1 MKCRFCAEEIQAEAV
16 LCRFCG
22 ATRTHEEWNPPSSL
36 SAPGASAKPS
46 GAFTLRSAAVLFM
59 ISAVIELT
67 SVTSEV
73 PLFGAVR
80 GGLVAM
86 GHHLLYVALFGA
98 LAAGLW
104 AGRPWGYKVVF
115 AGTAFYTFDRLLY
128 LLDRDAMQ
136 VQISNKLE
144 QYHGVAELISP
155 DSIVDM
161 MVLTTAVGV
170 ISWWGFAFYIYLR
183 RSYFYG

>member
-1 MKCRFCAEEIQAEAV
+1 MKCRFCAEEIQTEAV

-22 ATRTHEEWNPPSSL
+22 ATRTHEGWKPPSSL
-36 SAPGASAKPS
+36 SAPATSTTPS
-46 GAFTLRSAAVLFM
+46 GAFTIRSAAVLFM
-59 ISAVIELT
+59 ISAVIELI

-73 PLFGAVR
+73 PLFGAMR

-98 LAAGLW
+98 LGAGLW

-128 LLDRDAMQ
+128 LLDRDAIKAQ
-136 VQISNKLE
+136 LSDKLE
-144 QYHGVAELISP
+144 QYRGVTELLSP
-155 DSIVDM
+155 DSMVDM

-183 RSYFYG
+183 RAYFRD